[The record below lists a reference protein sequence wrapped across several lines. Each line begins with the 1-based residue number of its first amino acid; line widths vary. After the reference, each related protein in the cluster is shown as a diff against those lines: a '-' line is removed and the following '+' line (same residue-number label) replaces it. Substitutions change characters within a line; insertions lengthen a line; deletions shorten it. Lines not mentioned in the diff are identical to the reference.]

1 VSADRIA
8 IAACGALS
16 SDISAIAAANDWP
29 IDVHPLPPLLH
40 NQPQQIASAVDALVQ
55 DLSNRYT
62 TIAVGYADCGTYGA
76 VDEVCTRYGLA
87 RLGGQH
93 CYDVYAGAQRLA
105 EEFEQE
111 PGTYVLTDFLAIS
124 FERTVIQELGL
135 DRYPDLRDD
144 YFKHYHRVIWLAGR
158 RTPTTES
165 AAIAAAAR
173 IGLPLEIIDVG
184 LSGLEH
190 ELARLVSMTNADG

>member
-1 VSADRIA
+1 
-8 IAACGALS
+8 
-16 SDISAIAAANDWP
+16 
-29 IDVHPLPPLLH
+29 
-40 NQPQQIASAVDALVQ
+40 
-55 DLSNRYT
+55 
-62 TIAVGYADCGTYGA
+62 
-76 VDEVCTRYGLA
+76 
-87 RLGGQH
+87 
-93 CYDVYAGAQRLA
+93 
-105 EEFEQE
+105 
-111 PGTYVLTDFLAIS
+111 VLTDFLAIS